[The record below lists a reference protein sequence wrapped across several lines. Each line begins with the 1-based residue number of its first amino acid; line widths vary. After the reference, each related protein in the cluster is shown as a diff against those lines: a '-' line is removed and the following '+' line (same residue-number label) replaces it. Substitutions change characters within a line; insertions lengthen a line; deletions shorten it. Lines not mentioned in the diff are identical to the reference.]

1 MRGMD
6 RARRN
11 MSAVQLGLLNQT
23 LAWTARAVEV
33 IPTAERTP
41 EENEILRL
49 IRLVRA
55 RMLDEFA
62 DPG

>member
-1 MRGMD
+1 MRD
-6 RARRN
+6 LTRTKNR

-23 LAWTARAVEV
+23 LAWTAAAIEV

-49 IRLVRA
+49 IRFTRA
-55 RMLDEFA
+55 RFLPEYQDQ
-62 DPG
+62 